1 MWNDSLWVILHS
13 FGFEMARLL
22 DSCYCSHK
30 LGCADTVGT
39 TATARADRRLLLLIS
54 HRTDLE
60 MRALQASLQL
70 ILNSLWNVGTTILI
84 LLLRNLRD

>member
-1 MWNDSLWVILHS
+1 MWNNYLWVILHS

-39 TATARADRRLLLLIS
+39 IATARADRRLLLLTF
-54 HRTDLE
+54 HRPDLE
-60 MRALQASLQL
+60 MRALHALLQL
-70 ILNSLWNVGTTILI
+70 ILSSL
-84 LLLRNLRD
+84 